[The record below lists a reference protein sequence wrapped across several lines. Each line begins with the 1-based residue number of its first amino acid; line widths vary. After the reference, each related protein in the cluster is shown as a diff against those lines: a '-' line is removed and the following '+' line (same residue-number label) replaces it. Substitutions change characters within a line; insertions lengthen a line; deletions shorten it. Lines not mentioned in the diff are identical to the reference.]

1 MEIITKNDLPSAL
14 QSHELVEVM
23 LAGANAKAL
32 RVAPCLADSPSN
44 EALAEARLVLVGA
57 VKRWVEAGSGA
68 FQQQTAGPF
77 SVSTDTRQRTGF
89 ALWPSEI
96 TALQDVCSTATSG
109 ASAFSFRPSGSSARH
124 ADVCSLAFGATY
136 CSCGSDINNYKAPLY
151 EGGILT
157 SGDA

>member
-32 RVAPCLADSPSN
+32 RVAPCLADSPSR
-44 EALAEARLVLVGA
+44 EALAEARLVLLGA

-96 TALQDVCSTATSG
+96 TALQDVCAG
-109 ASAFSFRPSGSSARH
+109 
-124 ADVCSLAFGATY
+124 
-136 CSCGSDINNYKAPLY
+136 
-151 EGGILT
+151 EGGDGGAFTVDMTGAPFMSNPLAGAVVNTAECGPTPIG
-157 SGDA
+157 SWSEEAVR